1 MSLPVSAFGF
11 EITFP
16 GPKLMP
22 GLTLHGGAG
31 GRPQETGAV
40 PGVVGAIVVVVGAIA
55 LVVGASRKRGDEYPN
70 GSSSATKPAPSAPT
84 PQFPTAKAVPPDAAP
99 SRVPDQLAAATVDV
113 VSNPPSRKVPGM
125 QT

>member
-31 GRPQETGAV
+31 GGPQETGAA
-40 PGVVGAIVVVVGAIA
+40 GATGPAGAA
-55 LVVGASRKRGDEYPN
+55 GASRKRGDEYPN

-113 VSNPPSRKVPGM
+113 VPNPPSRKVPGM
-125 QT
+125 QTE